1 MVGEEVLYFS
11 FSRACFAR
19 KLADVFEKNEKKNKT
34 TSVFR
39 LDHPSLLHSRF
50 CVVTQRCSPRD
61 YPKNGC
67 VADTDVIFAV
77 RLALRKTAYE
87 GDGGVF
93 PEIWTMWHAIRGPKH
108 VISSTLFSDLT
119 QTREQTTAYRASSQF
134 PLTRGGGLDWL
145 QHLLSNR

>member
-1 MVGEEVLYFS
+1 MAGEEVLYFS

-19 KLADVFEKNEKKNKT
+19 KLADVFEKNEKKNET
-34 TSVFR
+34 TSVFG

-61 YPKNGC
+61 DPKNGC

-87 GDGGVF
+87 GDGDVF
-93 PEIWTMWHAIRGPKH
+93 PEIWTMWHAIRGPKY

-119 QTREQTTAYRASSQF
+119 QTREQTTAHTASSQF
-134 PLTRGGGLDWL
+134 PLTRGGGLDRL
-145 QHLLSNR
+145 QHVRSNR

>member
-1 MVGEEVLYFS
+1 M
-11 FSRACFAR
+11 
-19 KLADVFEKNEKKNKT
+19 
-34 TSVFR
+34 FR

-61 YPKNGC
+61 DPRNGC

-77 RLALRKTAYE
+77 RLALRKTANE

-119 QTREQTTAYRASSQF
+119 QTREQTTAYTASSQF
-134 PLTRGGGLDWL
+134 PSTRGGGLDWL
-145 QHLLSNR
+145 QQCALQQIMSVTERPFPLSPQSPFPFLFQVPHPFLRL

>member
-1 MVGEEVLYFS
+1 M
-11 FSRACFAR
+11 
-19 KLADVFEKNEKKNKT
+19 
-34 TSVFR
+34 FR

-61 YPKNGC
+61 YPKNGR

-77 RLALRKTAYE
+77 RLALRKTANE

-119 QTREQTTAYRASSQF
+119 QTREQTTAYTASSQF
-134 PLTRGGGLDWL
+134 PSTRGGGLDWL
-145 QHLLSNR
+145 QHVRSNR